1 MCSSLYG
8 QLNSLHQNLLNQGI
22 DKVKLIGVA
31 KSQHEISSSGQDLT
45 TNWINGTNLS
55 PTVSDQQSEGYPV
68 WSNWDA
74 GQRDLF
80 IVDHNGELQFHQ
92 NISGGIPSSITDL
105 VESLIENI
113 PEQVQLGDVT
123 LDNNVNVSDVVVLV
137 NFILEID
144 AYNDLQFQA
153 SDMNEDGNLNVQD
166 IVLLVNLI
174 LGI

>member
-8 QLNSLHQNLLNQGI
+8 QLNILHQNLLNQGI

-31 KSQHEISSSGQDLT
+31 KSQHESAIG
-45 TNWINGTNLS
+45 NWINGTNLS
-55 PTVSDQQSEGYPV
+55 PTVSDQQSEGYPI

-92 NISGGIPSSITDL
+92 NISGGIPSSVTDL

-113 PEQVQLGDVT
+113 PDQVQLGDVT

-137 NFILEID
+137 NFILDID
-144 AYNDLQFQA
+144 AYNELQFQA